1 MKTPIESPPGWRVW
15 GCGRAARLALFVPM
29 GIDFISLVFAVFKAG
44 AVAVLIDPGMG
55 LRGLLDCLDEVRPEG
70 FLAVPAIQAF
80 RCLPG
85 GRYSKL
91 KYNVTVGRRWFWR
104 GATLARLRRRGVSPF
119 EVVPTE
125 AADPAAII
133 FTSGSTGPA
142 KGVQYSH
149 GNFDSQVTQLQA
161 FYNIQPGEIDVPCFP
176 LFGLF
181 NAALG
186 VTTIIPPVDRRPA
199 RVDPRRLMATIEHW
213 QATQSFAS
221 PTVWDRVGQYC
232 EQHGLRMPTLRRVL
246 SAGAPVQVTVLQRL
260 QGRIHPEGKF
270 HTPYGATEALPV
282 ASIEAGDV
290 LSETSRR
297 TDAGFGV
304 CVGGRFPEIE
314 WRVIRIVDGPIR
326 NIDEAVDMPTG
337 EIGEL
342 IVRGP
347 VVTERYVTRVEANKL
362 AKIADPNGFW
372 HRMGD
377 VGYFDPRERFGFA
390 AGCASRPHGQRSH
403 VFDSVRSDFQSSSGS
418 PAGRIGRSGPRGQQQ
433 PVIIV
438 EPTAGHLPHR
448 RIARARFLAQLRSLA
463 VSNPLTDVIR
473 HFMVRRRLP
482 VDIRHNAKISRERL
496 AVWAERRMR
505 WTAPM
510 L

>member
-1 MKTPIESPPGWRVW
+1 MARRIPSALAIAEAR
-15 GCGRAARLALFVPM
+15 GRAPSSQADYRGITFRELDEDTDRIASGLAGYGGAAGARLALFVPM

-246 SAGAPVQVTVLQRL
+246 SAGAR
-260 QGRIHPEGKF
+260 
-270 HTPYGATEALPV
+270 
-282 ASIEAGDV
+282 
-290 LSETSRR
+290 SR
-297 TDAGFGV
+297 
-304 CVGGRFPEIE
+304 
-314 WRVIRIVDGPIR
+314 
-326 NIDEAVDMPTG
+326 
-337 EIGEL
+337 
-342 IVRGP
+342 
-347 VVTERYVTRVEANKL
+347 
-362 AKIADPNGFW
+362 
-372 HRMGD
+372 
-377 VGYFDPRERFGFA
+377 
-390 AGCASRPHGQRSH
+390 
-403 VFDSVRSDFQSSSGS
+403 
-418 PAGRIGRSGPRGQQQ
+418 
-433 PVIIV
+433 
-438 EPTAGHLPHR
+438 
-448 RIARARFLAQLRSLA
+448 
-463 VSNPLTDVIR
+463 
-473 HFMVRRRLP
+473 
-482 VDIRHNAKISRERL
+482 
-496 AVWAERRMR
+496 
-505 WTAPM
+505 
-510 L
+510 